1 MPPTPSAHRLQP
13 GLPGYLILFAPP
25 TFAPQ
30 RQLRSRDPP
39 SPPVFCRISTHFTAT
54 PCIPISPP
62 ALQPRS
68 LGRTFRVEPGDFTP
82 NLIARLRAL
91 YAQ

>member
-1 MPPTPSAHRLQP
+1 MPSTHRLGR
-13 GLPGYLILFAPP
+13 GLHGYLIRFAPHA
-25 TFAPQ
+25 FVSQ
-30 RQLRSRDPP
+30 RQYIPRQLATPL
-39 SPPVFCRISTHFTAT
+39 VFPMISTHFTAT

-62 ALQPRS
+62 ALEPRS

-82 NLIARLRAL
+82 HTRGRLRAL

>member
-1 MPPTPSAHRLQP
+1 MPPTASVHRLRS

-30 RQLRSRDPP
+30 RQVRTRKAP

-54 PCIPISPP
+54 PCIPLPSSV
-62 ALQPRS
+62 LQRGS
-68 LGRTFRVEPGDFTP
+68 LERTFRVEPGDFTSDTHY
-82 NLIARLRAL
+82 RLRTL